1 MRYGSKTGHE
11 RCNRLSHSW
20 PGRLRSGLLLTL
32 ALLFVAC
39 HTNDGRRNVPS
50 DNIPTAVQLD
60 RAGQPHALQ
69 AAVTYLTETD
79 GPLTLAQVRRQPM
92 TPIEADQIDFGHTD
106 RAHWLRFS
114 IRNGVAA
121 QQPVWMLRVMS
132 LSSTV
137 CDLYLVDPVG
147 RVQQWPAGIRFP
159 FTQRP
164 FDALTFDFP
173 LRLTDPSPYTAY
185 LRLAGVN
192 SQQYTLD
199 FLPLPVAHSY
209 AREFETIMALY
220 FGAMLAMLIYNAFL
234 FVSVRDRGYLLYTVY
249 LLAMTATHLCMYGLG
264 FKWLW
269 PNSPDWAVRA
279 QNVFTGLTI
288 ATAAGFA
295 NHFLAIPQRLP
306 RLRWVLYGFVVVGL
320 GISVVALVANSAQV
334 TQFVALSVVPVILVT
349 WVAALLI
356 WRRGYAPALFYVLGW
371 LVLFVTIGLFSLKN
385 LGIWAGAT
393 FVNFLMPIGT
403 ATEMLLFS
411 FGLGYRI
418 NLSRRE
424 QAQLQ
429 QQRAEAEMRAL
440 RAQMNPHF
448 VFNCLNT
455 LDYYILSQQ
464 PDRASDFLQRFSQLI
479 RNVLEQSR
487 HESILLA
494 DELATLGL
502 YIELE
507 QERSRGR
514 FTYQLD
520 CDPALSH
527 VPIAPML
534 IQPFVENAILHGLRH
549 KTDGTGR
556 LTIMCRREGPQLLIT
571 IADNGIGR
579 TASAALHQPP
589 TANRRESLGMTVT
602 AERLT
607 ALGATLTVT
616 DASPG
621 TLVTLTLKVA

>member
-1 MRYGSKTGHE
+1 MK
-11 RCNRLSHSW
+11 
-20 PGRLRSGLLLTL
+20 LLLL
-32 ALLFVAC
+32 AC
-39 HTNDGRRNVPS
+39 HTNDGRRNVPTG
-50 DNIPTAVQLD
+50 NVPAAVQLD
-60 RAGQPHALQ
+60 RAGEPHALQ
-69 AAVTYLTETD
+69 AAVTYLTETG
-79 GPLTLAQVRRQPM
+79 GPLTLEQVRRQPM
-92 TPIEADQIDFGHTD
+92 MPVEADQIDFGHTD
-106 RAHWLRFS
+106 RVHWLRFS
-114 IRNGVAA
+114 ISNGVAA
-121 QQPVWMLRVMS
+121 QQPVWVLRVMS

-137 CDLYLVDPVG
+137 CDLYLVDPTG
-147 RVQQWPAGIRFP
+147 RVRQWPAGIRFS
-159 FTQRP
+159 FAQRP

-173 LRLTDPSPYTAY
+173 LRLTDPRPYTAY

-199 FLPLPVAHSY
+199 LLPLPVAHRY

-269 PNSPDWAVRA
+269 PDNPDWAVRA

-288 ATAAGFA
+288 ATAAAFA

-306 RLRWVLYGFVVVGL
+306 RLQWVLYSFIVVGL
-320 GISVVALVANSAQV
+320 GISGLALLANSAQI

-494 DELATLGL
+494 DELATLRL

-507 QERSRGR
+507 QERSRSR

-520 CDPALSH
+520 CDPTLSH

-549 KTDGTGR
+549 KTDGTGQ
-556 LTIMCRREGPQLLIT
+556 LTITCRHEAPHLLIT

-579 TASAALHQPP
+579 TAAAALHQPP
-589 TANRRESLGMTVT
+589 TTNRRESLGMTVT
-602 AERLT
+602 AERLA
-607 ALGATLTVT
+607 ALGAYLTVA
-616 DASPG
+616 DGAPG
-621 TLVTLTLKVA
+621 TLVTLTIKLS